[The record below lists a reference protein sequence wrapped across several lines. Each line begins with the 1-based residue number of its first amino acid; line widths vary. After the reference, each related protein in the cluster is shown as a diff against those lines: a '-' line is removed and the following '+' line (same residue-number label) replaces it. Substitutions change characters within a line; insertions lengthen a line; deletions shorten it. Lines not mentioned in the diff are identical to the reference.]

1 MNDTLEKLEAIE
13 EVLQQ
18 VIVTINGFE
27 KKEVK
32 IPEIRIPDY
41 KKELCD
47 ISVQLHELK
56 QNRDNVLID
65 KLSQQ
70 IQQLN
75 LTKQPVKQYRFL
87 LFPETNQGQYYK
99 IVFGRLIPWGI
110 LFMGLVFLFALAQR
124 GLDVWRIKEYN
135 QQADQYVKAWNYMN
149 NHADSKLVR
158 KRMDEAWQKANK

>member
-18 VIVTINGFE
+18 VIVTINGYE

-32 IPEIRIPDY
+32 MPEITIPDY
-41 KKELCD
+41 KKELRD
-47 ISVQLHELK
+47 ISGQLNELK

-70 IQQLN
+70 IQQLG

-110 LFMGLVFLFALAQR
+110 LLMGLVFLFALAQK

-135 QQADQYVKAWNYMN
+135 QQADQYVKAWIYMN
-149 NHADSKLVR
+149 NHTDSKLVR
-158 KRMDEAWQKANK
+158 KRMDEAWEKANQ

>member
-1 MNDTLEKLEAIE
+1 MNDTLEKLDAIE

-47 ISVQLHELK
+47 ISGQLNELK

-70 IQQLN
+70 IQQFDLA
-75 LTKQPVKQYRFL
+75 KQPVKQYRFL

-110 LFMGLVFLFALAQR
+110 LLVVITFLFSLGQK
-124 GLDVWRIKEYN
+124 GLEVWKIKKYN
-135 QQADQYVKAWNYMN
+135 QEAEQYVNAWNYL
-149 NHADSKLVR
+149 DSHTDTKAG
-158 KRMDEAWQKANK
+158 KKKMAEAWQKANQ

>member
-18 VIVTINGFE
+18 VIVTINGYE

-47 ISVQLHELK
+47 ISGQLNELK
-56 QNRDNVLID
+56 QNSGNVQLN
-65 KLSQQ
+65 KLSEQ

-75 LTKQPVKQYRFL
+75 LSKQPVKQYRFL

-110 LFMGLVFLFALAQR
+110 LLMGLVFLFALAQK
-124 GLDVWRIKEYN
+124 GLDVWRVKEYN
-135 QQADQYVKAWNYMN
+135 QQADKYVKAWNYMN
-149 NHADSKLVR
+149 NHADSKLVK
-158 KRMDEAWQKANK
+158 KRMDEAWKRANQ

>member
-32 IPEIRIPDY
+32 IPEIKIPDY
-41 KKELCD
+41 KNELRD
-47 ISVQLHELK
+47 ISGQLHELK
-56 QNRDNVLID
+56 QNSGNIQLD
-65 KLSQQ
+65 KLSEQ

-75 LTKQPVKQYRFL
+75 LTKQPVKHYRFL

-110 LFMGLVFLFALAQR
+110 LLMGLVFLFALAQK

-149 NHADSKLVR
+149 DHADSKFVK
-158 KRMDEAWQKANK
+158 KRMDEAWEKANQ

>member
-18 VIVTINGFE
+18 VIVTINGYE
-27 KKEVK
+27 KKEFK
-32 IPEIRIPDY
+32 LPEIRIPDY

-56 QNRDNVLID
+56 QNRDHLLID

-70 IQQLN
+70 IQQLH
-75 LTKQPVKQYRFL
+75 LRKPPVKQYRFL

-99 IVFGRLIPWGI
+99 
-110 LFMGLVFLFALAQR
+110 
-124 GLDVWRIKEYN
+124 
-135 QQADQYVKAWNYMN
+135 
-149 NHADSKLVR
+149 
-158 KRMDEAWQKANK
+158 

>member
-18 VIVTINGFE
+18 VIVTINGYE
-27 KKEVK
+27 KKEFKV
-32 IPEIRIPDY
+32 PEIKIPDY
-41 KKELCD
+41 NNELRE
-47 ISVQLHELK
+47 ISGQLQELK
-56 QNRDNVLID
+56 QNRDNLMID

-75 LTKQPVKQYRFL
+75 LNKQPVKQYRFL

-110 LFMGLVFLFALAQR
+110 LLMGLVFLFALAQK

-135 QQADQYVKAWNYMN
+135 QQASQYVKAWIYMD
-149 NHADSKLVR
+149 NHTDSKVGK
-158 KRMDEAWQKANK
+158 KRMEEAWRKANQ

>member
-18 VIVTINGFE
+18 VIVTINGYE

-32 IPEIRIPDY
+32 IPEITIPDY
-41 KKELCD
+41 KRELRD
-47 ISVQLHELK
+47 ISCQLNELK
-56 QNRDNVLID
+56 QNSGNVQLD
-65 KLSQQ
+65 KLSEQ

-75 LTKQPVKQYRFL
+75 LTKQPVKHYRFL

-110 LFMGLVFLFALAQR
+110 LLTGLVFLFALAQK

-135 QQADQYVKAWNYMN
+135 QRADQYVKAWNYMD
-149 NHADSKLVR
+149 NHADSKLVK
-158 KRMDEAWQKANK
+158 KRMDEAWEKANQ

>member
-18 VIVTINGFE
+18 VIVTINGYE
-27 KKEVK
+27 KKEIKV
-32 IPEIRIPDY
+32 PEISITDY
-41 KKELCD
+41 KKELRD
-47 ISVQLHELK
+47 ISLQLYEIN
-56 QNRDNVLID
+56 QNKDNVLID

-75 LTKQPVKQYRFL
+75 LTKQPIKQYRFL

-110 LFMGLVFLFALAQR
+110 LFMGLVFLFALAQK
-124 GLDVWRIKEYN
+124 GLDGWRIKEYN

-149 NHADSKLVR
+149 NHADSKLVK
-158 KRMDEAWQKANK
+158 KRMDEAWAKANQ

>member
-18 VIVTINGFE
+18 VIVTINGYE
-27 KKEVK
+27 KKEIK

-47 ISVQLHELK
+47 ISGQLHELN
-56 QNRDNVLID
+56 QHRDNVLID

-70 IQQLN
+70 IQQLD

-110 LFMGLVFLFALAQR
+110 LLVVLTFLFALTQK
-124 GLDVWRIKEYN
+124 GLEVWRVKEYN
-135 QQADQYVKAWNYMN
+135 QQADRYVKAWIYMD
-149 NHADSKLVR
+149 NHTDSKVGK
-158 KRMDEAWQKANK
+158 KRMEEAWRKANQ

>member
-1 MNDTLEKLEAIE
+1 MNATLEKLEAIE

-18 VIVTINGFE
+18 VIVTINGYE
-27 KKEVK
+27 KKEFKV
-32 IPEIRIPDY
+32 PEIKIPDY
-41 KKELCD
+41 KNELRH
-47 ISVQLHELK
+47 ISGQLHELK
-56 QNRDNVLID
+56 QNSDNVLID

-75 LTKQPVKQYRFL
+75 LVKQPVKQYRFL

-110 LFMGLVFLFALAQR
+110 LLTGLVFLFALAQK

-135 QQADQYVKAWNYMN
+135 HRADQYVKAWNYMD
-149 NHADSKLVR
+149 NHSDSKLVK
-158 KRMDEAWQKANK
+158 KRMDDAWEKANQ